1 MVSILYFHSETEI
14 TYHSVCRFQNLLS
27 CNVFSKGAAT
37 LEGAL
42 RGDSSIFYVFFLC
55 KKVDILQKLDPLS
68 FTFGLVTH
76 LTHHVLKLTHSLA
89 LFEGAAIVERRA
101 CGTDAFLFLSKLGI
115 WAATTEK
122 CQYSCEVSK
131 KTIYLK
137 HLQNHAYKATEN
149 CVCGQTER
157 VLRVIYFLS
166 PQRFHHFCGV
176 SHEITA

>member
-1 MVSILYFHSETEI
+1 MYAGFKIFFPAMSLAKGQPPLKELWGETVPYS
-14 TYHSVCRFQNLLS
+14 TC
-27 CNVFSKGAAT
+27 FSF
-37 LEGAL
+37 E
-42 RGDSSIFYVFFLC
+42 

-89 LFEGAAIVERRA
+89 FFEGAAIVERRA